1 MSRIFLHYVLP
12 LLLPAALYL
21 LWLWAARRRGKA
33 DADPGEWLW
42 VLVTGIVLMVAVL
55 VLTALTGGGDPSG
68 IYQPPRYEDGRIVPG
83 KIIYPP
89 R

>member
-1 MSRIFLHYVLP
+1 MSRIFLHYALP
-12 LLLPAALYL
+12 LLLPAAIYL

-42 VLVTGIVLMVAVL
+42 VVVTGVVLMVAVL
-55 VLTALTGGGDPSG
+55 VFTALTGGGDPG
-68 IYQPPRYEDGRIVPG
+68 GTYLPPRYEDGRIVPG